1 MISPETPKFSYEQ
14 MTSPENRPGV
24 ERVNHQMVDAL
35 TKYLPARFD
44 SIYSQTARFGE
55 RQAEALVVNSREEL
69 PKEIELI
76 ERHRGEIPLTKAER
90 TILESYWGMAGEI
103 QRQARIDELR
113 REAEYLGKR
122 ADQTEGGTVD
132 AARAELSRDVLES
145 AKWENQSLRTI
156 YSLRES
162 GSGRAFLRAYWE
174 GLNQISRPFKHQER
188 RGEKLK
194 DGLLGVCGTIDSF
207 EGLGFE
213 VYLADPEQ
221 DMEGIDLIGVMGNTM
236 VILQVKSHFGE
247 KFSIDAQEVKQYDYS
262 QKETKGEQILQQQRN
277 RLLTGKERYGK
288 LFGQLGID
296 CQVIPMWVEVTVNP
310 HERRGQDPTTGKIDL
325 PSGFRESKFAGQ
337 VYSSVPGGRHE
348 S

>member
-1 MISPETPKFSYEQ
+1 MNTPEAPKFSYEQ

-24 ERVNHQMVDAL
+24 ERVNHQLVDAL
-35 TKYLPARFD
+35 TRYLPARFD
-44 SIYSQTARFGE
+44 TIYSQTARFGE
-55 RQAEALVVNSREEL
+55 RQAEALVVNSRDEL

-76 ERHRGEIPLTKAER
+76 ERHRGEVPLTKAER
-90 TILESYWGMAGEI
+90 RILESYWGMAGEI
-103 QRQARIDELR
+103 QRQLRWDELR
-113 REAEYLGKR
+113 KEIEQGTVEAAKKEQRREA
-122 ADQTEGGTVD
+122 
-132 AARAELSRDVLES
+132 LES
-145 AKWENQSLRTI
+145 AKWENQSLQMI

-162 GSGRAFLRAYWE
+162 SSGRAFLRSYWE
-174 GLNQISRPFKHQER
+174 SLNQVSRPFKHQER

-194 DGLLGVCGTIDSF
+194 NGLLGICGAIDSF

-236 VILQVKSHFGE
+236 VIIQVKGHFGE

-262 QKETKGEQILQQQRN
+262 QKESKGEQTLQQQRN

-310 HERRGQDPTTGKIDL
+310 HERVGQDPTTGKVDL
-325 PSGFRESKFAGQ
+325 PSGFRESRFAGQ